1 MNQIYWIPPNIGNSI
16 NLDQERSTINRI
28 ESLIT
33 RERKKRPKSKVELLV
48 ENFKHSKN
56 NKLELDKDSFEMSSL
71 RNSKG

>member
-71 RNSKG
+71 RNSRG